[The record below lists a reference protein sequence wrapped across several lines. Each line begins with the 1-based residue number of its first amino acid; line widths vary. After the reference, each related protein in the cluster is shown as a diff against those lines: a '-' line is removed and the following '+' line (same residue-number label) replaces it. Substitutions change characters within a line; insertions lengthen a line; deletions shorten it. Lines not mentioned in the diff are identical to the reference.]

1 MGRNT
6 PPFDSRLPA
15 RAKVC
20 ETSFDHRMS
29 MGQSWARQSWIDFQ
43 EGTHDYSYFSMIF
56 SYLFANCHGDSC
68 SRSRAQQPHPMLF
81 SWAKAA
87 QLVTLHGS
95 AQANTGLLGARA
107 LYPPLSS
114 PLQTS
119 MGLTKNWIP
128 QHFMGTYHFIVI
140 LLLFDGMPNISDKP
154 MCWMTLQMLNA
165 LPFEAPCLVSK
176 PTRRAACFFLP
187 PTGTARIEAGEA
199 SRVIQAFVLCFVLQK
214 MMGWSWM
221 MGWWIC
227 HSEMAFNILSD
238 SVSGI
243 IWVPNQKTL
252 APGSQMTP
260 KNGAS
265 IDQFPSTLFTS

>member
-1 MGRNT
+1 MSVCHRRKTFHLISLLRSGWTEAVSIVYSFRHRNWKLIWEET
-6 PPFDSRLPA
+6 LSPFDSRLPA

-87 QLVTLHGS
+87 QLVTLHGKRPG
-95 AQANTGLLGARA
+95 QHRTLRRPG
-107 LYPPLSS
+107 PLSTFIF
-114 PLQTS
+114 PTS
-119 MGLTKNWIP
+119 NQHGFDENWIP

-165 LPFEAPCLVSK
+165 LPFEAPW
-176 PTRRAACFFLP
+176 PGFQAHEARRMFFSSANGH
-187 PTGTARIEAGEA
+187 GTDR
-199 SRVIQAFVLCFVLQK
+199 SRRGIQSHPGLRFVFCVTKNDGLKLDDG
-214 MMGWSWM
+214 MMNM
-221 MGWWIC
+221 P
-227 HSEMAFNILSD
+227 FRN
-238 SVSGI
+238 GI
-243 IWVPNQKTL
+243 
-252 APGSQMTP
+252 
-260 KNGAS
+260 
-265 IDQFPSTLFTS
+265 

>member
-29 MGQSWARQSWIDFQ
+29 MVQSWARQSWIDFQ
-43 EGTHDYSYFSMIF
+43 EVTHDYSYFSMIF
-56 SYLFANCHGDSC
+56 SYLFATCHGDSC

-87 QLVTLHGS
+87 QLVTLHGKRPG
-95 AQANTGLLGARA
+95 QHRTLRRPG
-107 LYPPLSS
+107 PLSTFIF
-114 PLQTS
+114 PTS
-119 MGLTKNWIP
+119 NQHGFDENWIP

-165 LPFEAPCLVSK
+165 LPFEAPW
-176 PTRRAACFFLP
+176 PGFQAHEAACFFLP

-227 HSEMAFNILSD
+227 QRN
-238 SVSGI
+238 GI
-243 IWVPNQKTL
+243 
-252 APGSQMTP
+252 
-260 KNGAS
+260 
-265 IDQFPSTLFTS
+265 